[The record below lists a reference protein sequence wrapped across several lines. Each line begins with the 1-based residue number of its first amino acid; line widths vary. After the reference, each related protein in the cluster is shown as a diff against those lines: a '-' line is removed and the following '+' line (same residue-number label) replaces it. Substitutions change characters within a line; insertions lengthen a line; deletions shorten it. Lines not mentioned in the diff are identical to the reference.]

1 MNLLNLDYGNITE
14 RKVLRSKLGC
24 KNFEWY
30 LENVY
35 PEMLLPTDEVDLL
48 NKKLENV
55 DKPIFQPWNKRIRNY
70 TAKFL
75 VNILSFHFCMYFII
89 IIFILD

>member
-1 MNLLNLDYGNITE
+1 MHLLRIDYGDVSE
-14 RKVLRSKLGC
+14 RKALRTKLGC

-35 PEMLLPTDEVDLL
+35 PEMLLPTDEADRL
-48 NKKLENV
+48 NKKLENI

-75 VNILSFHFCMYFII
+75 VNIICVWVNGYQL
-89 IIFILD
+89 

>member
-1 MNLLNLDYGNITE
+1 MNLLNLDYGDISE
-14 RKVLRSKLGC
+14 RKVLRTKLGC
-24 KNFEWY
+24 KSFEWY

-70 TAKFL
+70 IVKFL
-75 VNILSFHFCMYFII
+75 VNICLF
-89 IIFILD
+89 